1 MSTYLVNQELAK
13 HRYATL
19 MREASSHRL
28 AKEPQGMSDGPVT
41 SPSQQMTWALRMFAR
56 YRALRPAIGA
66 I

>member
-1 MSTYLVNQELAK
+1 MTTHLVNQELAK

-19 MREASSHRL
+19 AREASQHRL
-28 AKEPQGMSDGPVT
+28 AKERDGMSDGPVT
-41 SPSQQMTWALRMFAR
+41 SPEQQMTWALRMFAR